1 MNGFFVTISNDLLEE
16 KHYEKMGTAV
26 WLYMWLIDKMT
37 EISEGMGIVNGGYPV
52 SIENVRENFTGMPE
66 RTYHR
71 MIATL
76 RKEGY
81 INTSQAKYGLYITVN
96 KPKKHFNRKVVK
108 PAVKSSPAKNG
119 LADKKSTPSPAKN
132 GNQALPKMAPSPA
145 KNGEAL
151 YKDDNTITIQSNNT
165 SIGDKKSPAKKDPH
179 KELISKLYYDAVKAL
194 DLPIRNHNT
203 VRSKIAEMAR
213 EKDKDRI
220 IKYLEFIS
228 GQYKTLEWD
237 YKPDMNEALDIY
249 AKRAQVRN
257 SFSRY
262 LKTSK
267 NQRGVKL

>member
-1 MNGFFVTISNDLLEE
+1 MNGFFVSITNNLLEG
-16 KHYEKMGTAV
+16 KHYEKMGNAV
-26 WLYMWLIDKMT
+26 WLYMWLIDRMT
-37 EISEGMGIVNGGYPV
+37 DISEGQGIVNNGVPV
-52 SIENVRENFTGMPE
+52 THAMVNDDFKTLEL
-66 RTYHR
+66 RTYQR
-71 MIATL
+71 MIKTL
-76 RKEGY
+76 RDAGY
-81 INTSQAKYGLYITVN
+81 INTGQAKYGLYITVN
-96 KPKKHFNRKVVK
+96 KAKKQFGKKVGTSYDKKVTAAPKKATKLRQNSRAATTNVSLS
-108 PAVKSSPAKNG
+108 PAKSDAALYIDNNTNTINNNNTIKGDPKSPAKN
-119 LADKKSTPSPAKN
+119 
-132 GNQALPKMAPSPA
+132 
-145 KNGEAL
+145 
-151 YKDDNTITIQSNNT
+151 
-165 SIGDKKSPAKKDPH
+165 DPH
-179 KELISKLYYDAVKAL
+179 REIISKLYYDAVKAL

-267 NQRGVKL
+267 TQRGVKL